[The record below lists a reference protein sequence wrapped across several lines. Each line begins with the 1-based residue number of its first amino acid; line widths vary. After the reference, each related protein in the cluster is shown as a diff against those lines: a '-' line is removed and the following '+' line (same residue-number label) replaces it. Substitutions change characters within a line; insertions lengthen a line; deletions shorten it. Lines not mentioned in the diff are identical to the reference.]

1 MLTWDNGTHFAY
13 DMIGE
18 FRSCGT
24 WIHGRR
30 TIQSHEV
37 ILVLEGT
44 VYIAEEGREYALE
57 PHQLLVLEP
66 GKEHYGYRASDAPV
80 AFYWFH
86 YFSDLPLPLKLY
98 TGGDVYAV
106 TQLLKRLLHTA
117 NARPDATAAADAI
130 GYLVWDELNRLAAE
144 EHHADHALDVQVT
157 EYIRNHIDTE
167 LSVAAIAAHV
177 GYSPDHLSKCFR
189 RWHGVGLKEYI
200 IHRRMQQAK
209 NRLLT
214 TTLSVKEIAASLG
227 YREENRFIKFFLYH
241 EGISP
246 TAFRSHYCHTHINS
260 R

>member
-1 MLTWDNGTHFAY
+1 MLTLDNGARFAY

-18 FRSCGT
+18 FRSCDT

-30 TIQSHEV
+30 TISSHEV

-44 VYIAEEGREYALE
+44 VYITEGEQAYALE
-57 PHQLLVLEP
+57 KNHLLVLEP
-66 GKEHYGYRASDAPV
+66 GKEHFGHRASTEPV

-98 TGGDVYAV
+98 TGGDVYEL
-106 TQLLKRLLHTA
+106 TQLLKRLLHTT
-117 NARPDATAAADAI
+117 NARPDATAAADALS
-130 GYLVWDELNRLAAE
+130 YLIWDELNRLAAE
-144 EHHADHALDVQVT
+144 EHHADHALDVQIT
-157 EYIRNHIDTE
+157 EYIRNHIDTN
-167 LSVAAIAAHV
+167 LSIAAIAAHM
-177 GYSPDHLSKCFR
+177 GYNPDYLGKCFR

-200 IHRRMQQAK
+200 ANRRMQQAK

-246 TAFRSHYCHTHINS
+246 TAFRTQYCHTHINS